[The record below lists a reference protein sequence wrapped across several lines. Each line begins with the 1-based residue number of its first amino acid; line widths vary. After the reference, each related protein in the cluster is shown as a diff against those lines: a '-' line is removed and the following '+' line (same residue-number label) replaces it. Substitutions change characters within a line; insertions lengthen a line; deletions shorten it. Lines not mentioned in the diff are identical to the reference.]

1 MRRLNIRNLKFF
13 KKHSII
19 AQFKSLERIL
29 EWAYFLSLD
38 KQFQRYL
45 NFSAPKKRDG
55 GFVEF
60 VDKSLKGNY
69 ILRVAPTTKFLMV
82 FRSFLGINPHN
93 FVKNHPIFKNKGLFY
108 AKLHQV
114 LHEILFTLQKS
125 SLWSLGPN
133 N

>member
-1 MRRLNIRNLKFF
+1 MELIKARNKVVRRLNIRYSKFF

-29 EWAYFLSLD
+29 EWAYFLILD

-45 NFSAPKKRDG
+45 NFSAPKKRG
-55 GFVEF
+55 GGF

-69 ILRVAPTTKFLMV
+69 ILRVAPTTKFGMV

-93 FVKNHPIFKNKGLFY
+93 FVKNHTIFKNKGLFY
-108 AKLHQV
+108 AKLY
-114 LHEILFTLQKS
+114 
-125 SLWSLGPN
+125 
-133 N
+133 